1 MRKRKRNPYRL
12 DVAQD
17 KKVQNKIKLK
27 VASWNIRA
35 MLERQNADRPE
46 RRSAIISFELSKY
59 NVDNKAAIT

>member
-1 MRKRKRNPYRL
+1 
-12 DVAQD
+12 
-17 KKVQNKIKLK
+17 
-27 VASWNIRA
+27 